1 MSEQIPHA
9 APMHVLVAVDGSPGS
24 EIAVDLVAALAWPEG
39 TTIRFVSAII
49 EVQDYGYDLVGVLPV
64 DTDDQP
70 FFDELEEALQ
80 RARSRLAEEV
90 ATESAILHGRAA
102 DAVLADAEQFQPD
115 LMIVGSRGFGTIR
128 SMLLGSVSAE
138 LVDRAP
144 CPVLVARHPTIE
156 HLLLAYDGSPA
167 SDGAVG
173 LVVDWPILHPGAIQV
188 LSVAQ
193 APVLWRSGIAPGM
206 YRVVI
211 EDYEA
216 SLAQLRNEHRQ
227 LADQAA
233 RRLATGGVTAQALV
247 ATGDPAQ
254 EIVALTGPDKADL
267 VVIGSRGHTGLS
279 RLVLGSVARNVLLH
293 ADASVLVVHGQRGNQ
308 AERMER

>member
-1 MSEQIPHA
+1 MTDSNPRA
-9 APMHVLVAVDGSPGS
+9 RPMRVLVAVDGSPGS
-24 EIAVDLVAALAWPEG
+24 QVAVDLVAGLAWPTG

-70 FFDELEEALQ
+70 FFDELEQALQ
-80 RARSRLAEEV
+80 AARSRLAEDV
-90 ATESAILHGRAA
+90 ATEAAILHGRAA
-102 DAVLADAEQFQPD
+102 DAVLADVEQFQPD
-115 LMIVGSRGFGTIR
+115 LMVVGSRGYGPIR

-144 CPVLVARHPTIE
+144 CPVLVARRPTVE

-167 SDGAVG
+167 SDRALELVGA
-173 LVVDWPILHPGAIQV
+173 WPTLHAAETQV

-216 SLAQLRNEHRQ
+216 SLAQLRNEHAQ
-227 LADQAA
+227 LAERAA
-233 RRLATGGVTAQALV
+233 RRLAAAGVTASGLV

-254 EIVALTGPDKADL
+254 EIVALTGPDKADM
-267 VVIGSRGHTGLS
+267 VVIGSRGQTGLS
-279 RLVLGSVARNVLLH
+279 RLVLGSVARNVLQA
-293 ADASVLVVHGQRGNQ
+293 ADASVLVVHLPNE
-308 AERMER
+308 ASD

>member
-1 MSEQIPHA
+1 
-9 APMHVLVAVDGSPGS
+9 MHVLVAVDGSPGS
-24 EIAVDLVAALAWPEG
+24 EVAVDLAASLEWPAG
-39 TTIRFVSAII
+39 TVMRFVSAVI
-49 EVQDYGYDLVGVLPV
+49 EVQDYGYDLVGMLPV

-70 FFDELEEALQ
+70 FFDELEQALEH
-80 RARSRLAEEV
+80 AKSRMGDQV
-90 ATESAILHGRAA
+90 TTGCAIVHGRPA
-102 DAVLADAEQFQPD
+102 DAILADAEAFEPD
-115 LMIVGSRGFGTIR
+115 LIVVGSRGYGPIR

-138 LVDRAP
+138 LVDRSP
-144 CPVLVARHPTIE
+144 CPVLVARRPTIE
-156 HLLLAYDGSPA
+156 HLVLAYDGSPA
-167 SDGAVG
+167 SDRALELLGA
-173 LVVDWPILHPGAIQV
+173 WPILRSTETQV

-193 APVLWRSGIAPGM
+193 APVLWRSGVAPGM

-293 ADASVLVVHGQRGNQ
+293 ADASVLVVHALPEGEV
-308 AERMER
+308 ERVER